1 MEIRDLDREI
11 SAGKIGRLYFF
22 YGQEQFLLENKIKA
36 IKKRIVEPDFEEF
49 NFVKLEGKKITVRE
63 IENQVF
69 SVPVMAERKMV
80 VVSKSGIFGNAKTK
94 DFAEVCELVSSLP
107 EYITLIFTEEE
118 FDKKKEKNLDT
129 IKKNGS
135 VVKFD
140 LLSPKQLEIWLEK
153 TFEERGK
160 TVLSKDISRMIE
172 LSGQSMARLFNEF
185 EKLVCFAADREKI
198 TAQDIEAVVSKSLEA
213 RVFDL
218 IDDIAEGRQKKVLEG
233 LGLLRASGEN
243 PATILSLV
251 ASRIGE
257 LLMVKQLLGDRLSA
271 DNIAGY
277 FEPKKHPFVVKK
289 LCEQSRRFSEGYLRE
304 MTLKGAQYATEVR
317 SGKLEKWIATEVYV
331 TELTKK

>member
-49 NFVKLEGKKITVRE
+49 NFVKIEGKKITARE
-63 IENQVF
+63 IENQVL

-80 VVSKSGIFGNAKTK
+80 VVSKSGIFGNAKAK
-94 DFAEVCELVSSLP
+94 DFAEVCELISSLP

-129 IKKNGS
+129 VKKNGA

-153 TFEERGK
+153 MFEERGK

-172 LSGQSMARLFNEF
+172 IVGQSMARLFNEF
-185 EKLVCFAADREKI
+185 EKLVGFATDREKI
-198 TAQDIEAVVSKSLEA
+198 TAQDIESVVSKSLEA

-233 LGLLRASGEN
+233 LGLLRAAGEN

-251 ASRIGE
+251 ASRMGE
-257 LLMVKQLLGDRLSA
+257 LLMVKQLLEDRVSV

-277 FEPKKHPFVVKK
+277 FEPRKHPFVVKK
-289 LCEQSRRFSEGYLRE
+289 LCEQSRRFGEDYLRE
-304 MTLKGAQYATEVR
+304 MTLKGARYAAEVR
-317 SGKLEKWIATEVYV
+317 SGKLDKWIATEVYAA
-331 TELTKK
+331 ELIKK

>member
-49 NFVKLEGKKITVRE
+49 NFVKIEGKKITARE
-63 IENQVF
+63 IENQVL

-80 VVSKSGIFGNAKTK
+80 VVSKSGIFGNAKAK
-94 DFAEVCELVSSLP
+94 DFAEVCELISSLP

-129 IKKNGS
+129 VKKNGS

-153 TFEERGK
+153 MFEERGK

-172 LSGQSMARLFNEF
+172 IVGQSMARLFNEF
-185 EKLVCFAADREKI
+185 EKLVGFATDREKI
-198 TAQDIEAVVSKSLEA
+198 TAQDIESVVSKSLEA

-233 LGLLRASGEN
+233 LGLLRAAGEN

-251 ASRIGE
+251 ASRMGE
-257 LLMVKQLLGDRLSA
+257 LLMVKQLLEDRVSA

-277 FEPKKHPFVVKK
+277 FEPRKHPFVVKK
-289 LCEQSRRFSEGYLRE
+289 LCEQSRRFGEDYLRK
-304 MTLKGAQYATEVR
+304 MTLKGARYAAEVR
-317 SGKLEKWIATEVYV
+317 SGKLDKWIATEVYAA
-331 TELTKK
+331 ELIKK